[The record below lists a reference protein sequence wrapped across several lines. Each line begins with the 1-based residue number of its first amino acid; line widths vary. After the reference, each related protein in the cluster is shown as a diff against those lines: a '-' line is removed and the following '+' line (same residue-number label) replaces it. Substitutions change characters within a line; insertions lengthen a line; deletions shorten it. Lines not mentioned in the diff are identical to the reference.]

1 MFLDQI
7 LKKKNSLNVASF
19 VYLPQANESRFSKR
33 NCSIYCVRLKLF
45 FPGITELSL
54 FCSQDETGA
63 YLIDRDPTY
72 FGPILNYLRHGK
84 LIINKELAEEGERKI
99 PGKAGSAV

>member
-1 MFLDQI
+1 MGCHI
-7 LKKKNSLNVASF
+7 H
-19 VYLPQANESRFSKR
+19 LPQANESSFSKR
-33 NCSIYCVRLKLF
+33 NCSVYCVRLKLF
-45 FPGITELSL
+45 FPATTEPSL

-84 LIINKELAEEGERKI
+84 LIINKELAEEGKRKT
-99 PGKAGSAV
+99 PGKAVSAV